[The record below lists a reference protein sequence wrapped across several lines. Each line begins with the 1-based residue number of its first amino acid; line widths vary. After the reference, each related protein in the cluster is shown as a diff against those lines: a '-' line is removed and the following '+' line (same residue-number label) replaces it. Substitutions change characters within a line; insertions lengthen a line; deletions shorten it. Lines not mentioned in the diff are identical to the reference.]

1 MPELTGRVAL
11 VTGASRGIGAA
22 VAERLASEGAH
33 VVAVA
38 RGEEGLCALDD
49 RIRGA
54 GGNATL
60 VPLDITNGEALDR
73 LGGSLAERYG
83 RLDVLVA
90 NAGLL
95 GDLRP
100 LAHIEPR
107 MWDRVIE
114 VNLSANWRL
123 IRATDALLR
132 AAPAG
137 RAIFVTSGVAARPR
151 AYWGA
156 YAVAKAGL
164 EALVRIYAAEVA
176 NTAVRVN
183 ALDPGAVRTAMRA
196 KAMPGEDP
204 ATVAPPA
211 ALTDS
216 FLALATADCTRNGE
230 VVRAEPAPW

>member
-1 MPELTGRVAL
+1 MPELAGRIAL

-22 VAERLASEGAH
+22 VAERLAAEGAH

-38 RGEEGLCALDD
+38 RGEEDLCALDD
-49 RIRGA
+49 RIRAA
-54 GGNATL
+54 GGSATL

-73 LGGSLAERYG
+73 LGGTLAERYG

-95 GDLRP
+95 GDLGP
-100 LAHIEPR
+100 LAHIQPR

-114 VNLSANWRL
+114 VGLSANWRL

-164 EALVRIYAAEVA
+164 EALVRVYAAEVA
-176 NTAVRVN
+176 KTTVRVN

-204 ATVAPPA
+204 ATLPPPHA
-211 ALTDS
+211 VTDS
-216 FLALATADCTRNGE
+216 FLALATPACTRNGE
-230 VVRAEPAPW
+230 VVKAEPTAW